1 MKREKLVSAFG
12 YGVKEANFH
21 NRYGDSYVLVA
32 LRTRDENNNLTFS
45 TIKSNGGGSKS
56 RYVRFLTES
65 DALKFI
71 QEKLDNGTAYVP
83 YVCRTERVL
92 SLEDPEYGLY
102 LPATEIPSNLVS
114 PAKYDAN
121 GKKINNAQYIKSL
134 TIDSVMDALNL
145 YPTTFGNNQT
155 GAELYIPWGDTKL
168 LTKIFADKM
177 DIDTGKIGGKLDTE
191 LLCGYCTARKTSD
204 SMIHVDFYLPFRV
217 RTGFFITPRGVN
229 LYDWYNL
236 NSKTKTPV
244 TYVDPQGKVLKSA
257 SDVLDTYDSWERM
270 VKFSMDI
277 SFQDFLQGIKK
288 NLDAKNSYVTGVD
301 RVWRAAERTL
311 VSLLLKNFE
320 RDNSWV
326 DKADKSFTDH
336 FVALMKLLDTWYD
349 EEYVDVDL

>member
-1 MKREKLVSAFG
+1 MKDKRC
-12 YGVKEANFH
+12 
-21 NRYGDSYVLVA
+21 
-32 LRTRDENNNLTFS
+32 T
-45 TIKSNGGGSKS
+45 
-56 RYVRFLTES
+56 
-65 DALKFI
+65 
-71 QEKLDNGTAYVP
+71 
-83 YVCRTERVL
+83 
-92 SLEDPEYGLY
+92 
-102 LPATEIPSNLVS
+102 
-114 PAKYDAN
+114 DAN
-121 GKKINNAQYIKSL
+121 GKKISNAQYIKSL

-155 GAELYIPWGDTKL
+155 GAELYIPWNDAKL

-229 LYDWYNL
+229 LYDWYKF

-301 RVWRAAERTL
+301 RVWLAAERTL

-320 RDNSWV
+320 KDNSWV

>member
-83 YVCRTERVL
+83 YVCRTERIL

-102 LPATEIPSNLVS
+102 LPATEIPSNLLS

-121 GKKINNAQYIKSL
+121 GKKISNAQYTNSL
-134 TIDSVMDALNL
+134 TIDSVVDALNL
-145 YPTTFGNNQT
+145 YFDTFGNNQAGT
-155 GAELYIPWGDTKL
+155 ELYIPYETEKL
-168 LTKIFADKM
+168 LTKIFVDKM
-177 DIDTGKIGGKLDTE
+177 DIDLGKIGGKLDTMLVHE
-191 LLCGYCTARKTSD
+191 YCAARKSSD
-204 SMIHVDFYLPFRV
+204 STIHADFYLLFRV
-217 RTGFFITPRGVN
+217 LTGSFITPRGVN
-229 LYDWYNL
+229 LYDWYRI

-257 SDVLDTYDSWERM
+257 DDVLNTYNAWDRM

-288 NLDAKNSYVTGVD
+288 NLDSKNSYRIGVD
-301 RVWRAAERTL
+301 RLREAAKRTL
-311 VSLLLKNFE
+311 ISLLLKNFDK
-320 RDNSWV
+320 DNSWV

-349 EEYVDVDL
+349 EEYADVDL

>member
-71 QEKLDNGTAYVP
+71 QEKLDDGTAYVP
-83 YVCRTERVL
+83 YVCRTERIL

-102 LPATEIPSNLVS
+102 LPATEIPSNLLS

-121 GKKINNAQYIKSL
+121 GKKISNAQYTNSL
-134 TIDSVMDALNL
+134 TIDSVVDALNM
-145 YPTTFGNNQT
+145 YSTTFGNNQT
-155 GAELYIPWGDTKL
+155 GTELYIPYETKKL
-168 LTKIFADKM
+168 LTNIFADKM
-177 DIDTGKIGGKLDTE
+177 DIDLGKIGGKLDTMLSDE
-191 LLCGYCTARKTSD
+191 YCTARKSSD
-204 SMIHVDFYLPFRV
+204 STIHADFYLLFRV
-217 RTGFFITPRGVN
+217 FTGSFITPRGVN
-229 LYDWYNL
+229 LYDWYKI

-257 SDVLDTYDSWERM
+257 DDVLNTYNAWESM

-288 NLDAKNSYVTGVD
+288 NLDSKNSYRIGAD
-301 RVWRAAERTL
+301 RLREAAKRTL
-311 VSLLLKNFE
+311 ISLLLKNFE
-320 RDNSWV
+320 KDNSWV

>member
-1 MKREKLVSAFG
+1 MKREKLVKAFG
-12 YGVKEANFH
+12 YGIKEANFH

-32 LRTRDENNNLTFS
+32 LRTRDENNRLTFS

-83 YVCRTERVL
+83 YVCKTERVL

-102 LPATEIPSNLVS
+102 LPATEIPSNLLS
-114 PAKYDAN
+114 PAKYDLN
-121 GKKINNAQYIKSL
+121 GKKISDAQYTDSL
-134 TIDSVMDALNL
+134 TIDNVVDALNFH
-145 YPTTFGNNQT
+145 PTTFGDNQK
-155 GAELYIPWGDTKL
+155 GSRISDGVRWDYSKKFENIFDDRLNLRDMGDALSSNLFSIYYNAVKS
-168 LTKIFADKM
+168 
-177 DIDTGKIGGKLDTE
+177 
-191 LLCGYCTARKTSD
+191 SD
-204 SMIHVDFYLPFRV
+204 SSIRFDFYLNFNIHL
-217 RTGFFITPRGVN
+217 GWYITPRGVT
-229 LYDWYNL
+229 LHDWYNIKD
-236 NSKTKTPV
+236 KTHESV
-244 TYVDPQGKVLKSA
+244 TYVDLKGKVLNGVEA
-257 SDVLDTYDSWERM
+257 IWDAYNGWDGW

-301 RVWRAAERTL
+301 RVWLAAERTL

-320 RDNSWV
+320 KDNSWV